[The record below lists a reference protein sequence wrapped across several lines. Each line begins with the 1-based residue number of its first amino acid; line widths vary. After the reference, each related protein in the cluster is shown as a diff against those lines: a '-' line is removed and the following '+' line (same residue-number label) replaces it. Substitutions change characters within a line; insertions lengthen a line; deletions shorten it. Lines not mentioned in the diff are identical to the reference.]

1 MTLKNIIE
9 DTRESL
15 IQEKRKLEKLLREAP
30 VGTLIYSKN
39 TSKGRTYYKYYVSV
53 TDKDGLNKKIYISRK
68 NRNFAKQLARKRLHS
83 KRLKDIKNQ
92 LSAMDSF
99 LAKYSQNSALKD
111 LLNVPLLFN
120 LLEDEE
126 LPTSDDMSEELKRWA
141 HEEYETNPYHPEHKN
156 VPTVDGTMVRSKSEA
171 FIVMLLSAQHIPY
184 RYECKLEI
192 GGHIYYPDFTI
203 RHPVTGKTYYWE
215 HVGALHMPEYR
226 SDFIQKMRIYINNG
240 LIPDYNLILTYESEG
255 RPFDIT
261 IAQDKLREFFSCE
274 TVPLY

>member
-99 LAKYSQNSALKD
+99 WQNTARIQLLKTF
-111 LLNVPLLFN
+111 LMCHCFLIFWKTKSCRPQ
-120 LLEDEE
+120 
-126 LPTSDDMSEELKRWA
+126 MICLK
-141 HEEYETNPYHPEHKN
+141 N
-156 VPTVDGTMVRSKSEA
+156 
-171 FIVMLLSAQHIPY
+171 
-184 RYECKLEI
+184 
-192 GGHIYYPDFTI
+192 
-203 RHPVTGKTYYWE
+203 
-215 HVGALHMPEYR
+215 
-226 SDFIQKMRIYINNG
+226 
-240 LIPDYNLILTYESEG
+240 
-255 RPFDIT
+255 
-261 IAQDKLREFFSCE
+261 
-274 TVPLY
+274 